1 MKESLNLIKDLSKGE
16 LLVKAGQ
23 VDIDINGVSID
34 TRTLNKGN
42 IYIPII
48 GENFDG
54 HDFIEKAAK
63 NGAYATFW
71 DKKHELPNID
81 IPIILVD
88 DTKIALRT
96 LARGYRLLVNPKVI
110 AITGSNGKTTTKDM
124 LYSSLKT
131 KYKTHAT
138 KGNQNNDI
146 GLPLTVLSM
155 EEDTEVLILEMG
167 TESFGEIKILTE
179 IGMPNYALI
188 TNIADSHL
196 NVLKT
201 KENVAKEK
209 LDIVKGFVDSGIF
222 YYNNDDP
229 ILRKKTLE
237 ILKGLDIKSIGKK
250 EGSDFLIEDVE
261 KTELG
266 TSFKINGEEINLN
279 LKGDHQVYNAAMAY
293 AVLQNFNLNTKEIND
308 AINNTEFT
316 KMRND
321 CIKLKKIKLLDDSY
335 KSNPQNL
342 KAAIETLLEDKDPK
356 RHILILSDML
366 DLGENSK
373 QLHYMVKDF
382 LTDEI
387 DLVLATGNESKEIIR
402 GAKEV
407 LGEDKAI
414 FFESKKELIHSL
426 KELILEGDYV
436 LVKGSRAMRM
446 EEVVDY
452 LKENF

>member
-42 IYIPII
+42 IYMPII

-54 HDFIEKAAK
+54 HDFIEKAIE

-146 GLPLTVLSM
+146 GLPLTILSM

-179 IGMPNYALI
+179 IGMPNYAMI

-201 KENVAKEK
+201 KENVATEK

-229 ILRKKTLE
+229 ILRKKHLKY
-237 ILKGLDIKSIGKK
+237 LKGWI
-250 EGSDFLIEDVE
+250 
-261 KTELG
+261 
-266 TSFKINGEEINLN
+266 
-279 LKGDHQVYNAAMAY
+279 
-293 AVLQNFNLNTKEIND
+293 
-308 AINNTEFT
+308 
-316 KMRND
+316 
-321 CIKLKKIKLLDDSY
+321 
-335 KSNPQNL
+335 
-342 KAAIETLLEDKDPK
+342 
-356 RHILILSDML
+356 
-366 DLGENSK
+366 
-373 QLHYMVKDF
+373 
-382 LTDEI
+382 
-387 DLVLATGNESKEIIR
+387 
-402 GAKEV
+402 
-407 LGEDKAI
+407 
-414 FFESKKELIHSL
+414 
-426 KELILEGDYV
+426 
-436 LVKGSRAMRM
+436 
-446 EEVVDY
+446 
-452 LKENF
+452 

>member
-1 MKESLNLIKDLSKGE
+1 M
-16 LLVKAGQ
+16 
-23 VDIDINGVSID
+23 
-34 TRTLNKGN
+34 
-42 IYIPII
+42 
-48 GENFDG
+48 
-54 HDFIEKAAK
+54 
-63 NGAYATFW
+63 AT
-71 DKKHELPNID
+71 
-81 IPIILVD
+81 
-88 DTKIALRT
+88 
-96 LARGYRLLVNPKVI
+96 
-110 AITGSNGKTTTKDM
+110 
-124 LYSSLKT
+124 
-131 KYKTHAT
+131 
-138 KGNQNNDI
+138 
-146 GLPLTVLSM
+146 
-155 EEDTEVLILEMG
+155 
-167 TESFGEIKILTE
+167 
-179 IGMPNYALI
+179 
-188 TNIADSHL
+188 
-196 NVLKT
+196 
-201 KENVAKEK
+201 EK

-366 DLGENSK
+366 DLGDNSK

-407 LGEDKAI
+407 LGENKAI

-436 LVKGSRAMRM
+436 LVKGSRAMKM